1 MGEESLS
8 LISLKVSP
16 ALRSV
21 SYKPMASVTFKIIP
35 EEKLIFENGWPVVG
49 EGAFGKVV
57 AARIDGGLVAVKSCK
72 PSQKSG
78 LSAAEKTMLEKEII
92 ALSNL
97 THTNIVTLIG
107 VCDHADST
115 ISIIEELADGGD
127 LVDFITSIGS
137 RLTNQHILKL
147 SLDIARGIAF
157 MHGKGVS
164 HNDLKSSNV
173 LICKGTAVI
182 TDFGLARACEL
193 TRAQC

>member
-1 MGEESLS
+1 MEEESLS

-57 AARIDGGLVAVKSCK
+57 AARIDGGLVAVKSCW
-72 PSQKSG
+72 PSQKRG
-78 LSAAEKTMLEKEII
+78 FTGDEKTILEKKIMR
-92 ALSNL
+92 LSNL

-107 VCDHADST
+107 VCYHANSS
-115 ISIIEELADGGD
+115 ISIVEELADGGD
-127 LVDFITSIGS
+127 LVDLITSVGI

-147 SLDIARGIAF
+147 SLDIARGLAF

-164 HNDLKSSNV
+164 HNDLKSANV
-173 LICKGTAVI
+173 LICQGIAVL
-182 TDFGLARACEL
+182 TDFGLAQACKL